1 MFFHTL
7 PSRLASPMTPGE
19 LKQLLEKVQ
28 GGIPW
33 LFGEVIYVPGR
44 KCQRIS
50 NDGYAIGMTH
60 YDTLIYIVIC
70 CAFVSIFLYGDEFL
84 CILCCFV
91 SLFQWSNPH
100 KPYFCWKK
108 HMFDDNPF
116 LVGTPSSWVG
126 YVTIFGRSLREPPR
140 APAKQWRRRCIPT
153 WVWQLGR
160 RNQFLVAIS
169 RLNILGTSYLLWLQ
183 MAHNGVIME
192 FNGVN
197 LWYKWL
203 IGIFMVIFMVGWSF
217 HKWALKQVICNGR
230 TPKWRQCFM

>member
-1 MFFHTL
+1 
-7 PSRLASPMTPGE
+7 
-19 LKQLLEKVQ
+19 
-28 GGIPW
+28 
-33 LFGEVIYVPGR
+33 
-44 KCQRIS
+44 
-50 NDGYAIGMTH
+50 MTH
-60 YDTLIYIVIC
+60 LFI
-70 CAFVSIFLYGDEFL
+70 
-84 CILCCFV
+84 
-91 SLFQWSNPH
+91 SLFVVHLYRYFCMVMNSYVFCAVLLVYFNDQIRTN
-100 KPYFCWKK
+100 PYFCWKK